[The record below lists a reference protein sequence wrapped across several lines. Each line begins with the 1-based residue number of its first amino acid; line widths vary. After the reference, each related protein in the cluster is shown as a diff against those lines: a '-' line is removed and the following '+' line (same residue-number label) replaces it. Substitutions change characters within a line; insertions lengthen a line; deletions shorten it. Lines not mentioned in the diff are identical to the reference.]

1 MPDFADTRTS
11 LAGLGTLSGTA
22 LSASSGGACL
32 AQVAGVPITVRTMV
46 GVTVATGNQLIIV
59 RRGSSYFAV
68 GVVQGA
74 PAIPATQDP
83 LATPPPSDPSP
94 LPKPVTT
101 TGTLTCTPV
110 STATYRDGSWR
121 TDIGSVDSADTFQGR
136 YSGSSFGVNS
146 GFAFYGSKP
155 HTIAGA
161 TCTKATLH
169 ARRMSGAGVYAAQ
182 APTLRLVTQKT
193 RPGGA
198 PTLNETTAGPSL
210 AVGATTTTFALPTSW
225 GQALIDGTRGGI
237 GMAISS
243 DTPYIQWAGRA
254 SWSGAWV
261 LVLSWRR

>member
-1 MPDFADTRTS
+1 MADMADLHTSFA
-11 LAGLGTLSGTA
+11 GYGTLTGVA

-32 AQVAGVPITVRTMV
+32 AQVGGVQVTVRTV
-46 GVTVATGNQLIIV
+46 LGLTVATGNMLIIT
-59 RRGSSYFAV
+59 RRGSSYFAL
-68 GVVQGA
+68 GVVQAA
-74 PAIPATQDP
+74 PAIPSTLDP
-83 LATPPPSDPSP
+83 LAVPPPSDPSP
-94 LPKPVTT
+94 PPKPVST

-136 YSGSSFGVNS
+136 YSGSSFGQNA
-146 GFAFYGSKP
+146 GYAFFGSKP
-155 HTIAGA
+155 HTISGA
-161 TCTKATLH
+161 TCTKIVLH
-169 ARRMSGAGVYAAQ
+169 ARRLNSGDYAAQ

-210 AVGATTTTFALPTSW
+210 AVNATTTSFALPNPW

-237 GMAISS
+237 GMVSSS
-243 DTPYIQWAGRA
+243 DNPYIQWAGRA

-261 LVLSWRR
+261 LVLSWRRS